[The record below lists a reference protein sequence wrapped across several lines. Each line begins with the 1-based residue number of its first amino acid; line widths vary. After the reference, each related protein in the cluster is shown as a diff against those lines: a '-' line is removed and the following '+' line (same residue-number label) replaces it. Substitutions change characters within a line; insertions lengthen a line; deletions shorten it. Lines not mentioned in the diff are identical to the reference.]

1 MMGATMLCLTVCPG
15 HGDIESSRDASRAG
29 PLTLKQRRIKRHPEA
44 LFHACRSIMA
54 AGMGILRDGRSLC
67 PVLATHAS
75 PPPKPLTE
83 VADSTQAKESIM
95 SHDSTPGASAE
106 ITFRYIS
113 LDSAV
118 KRARRHL
125 AKTGASLI
133 KSKPGTKAWRELGDF
148 AIADASGEVLM
159 KSVNL
164 RSMMQAA
171 GILADQ
177 ERIELPGFSGW
188 RWYVARQTAV
198 KNGGQTV
205 LCNEPLT
212 RVYFTEK
219 QARRAAESIADKSG
233 LVICSFDA
241 SGRSGGRDE

>member
-1 MMGATMLCLTVCPG
+1 MGASHPCLTACPG
-15 HGDIESSRDASRAG
+15 HGDIESSRYAYRAG

-95 SHDSTPGASAE
+95 SHDKTPGASAE

-113 LDSAV
+113 LDTAI
-118 KRARRHL
+118 KRTRRHL
-125 AKTGASLI
+125 AKTGATLV
-133 KSKPGTKAWRELGDF
+133 KSKPGTKAWAELGDF
-148 AIADASGEVLM
+148 AIKDASGELLA

-164 RSMMQAA
+164 RSFMESQ
-171 GILADQ
+171 GLLAKE

-188 RWYVARQTAV
+188 RWYVARRIAV
-198 KNGGQTV
+198 KCEGQTV

-219 QARRAAESIADKSG
+219 QARRAAESIADKAG

-241 SGRSGGRDE
+241 SGKSGGRDA

>member
-1 MMGATMLCLTVCPG
+1 MDASIQSLTTQSRTGQHDCTALVTSKAIVPIGNKGFFMPG
-15 HGDIESSRDASRAG
+15 LQANYSTSVGSERNTTGIRPEYSRRLWTVTSSRRPSFEGRQ
-29 PLTLKQRRIKRHPEA
+29 PLVKVQVMNKHVT
-44 LFHACRSIMA
+44 
-54 AGMGILRDGRSLC
+54 
-67 PVLATHAS
+67 
-75 PPPKPLTE
+75 
-83 VADSTQAKESIM
+83 
-95 SHDSTPGASAE
+95 GASAE
-106 ITFRYIS
+106 ITFRYIT

-118 KRARRHL
+118 KRVRRHL
-125 AKTGASLI
+125 AKSGASLI

-148 AIADASGEVLM
+148 SIRDASGEVLM

-164 RSMMQAA
+164 RSLMEAA
-171 GILADQ
+171 EILADD
-177 ERIELPGFSGW
+177 EMIELPGFSGW